1 MTDLIRRHL
10 LGGLS
15 VVAGASL
22 LPCRLAFAKGQTGD
36 KRFVLVILRGAMDG
50 LSVVVPVGDPD
61 YAKQRGKLALS
72 QQDGLLPLTGD
83 FMLHPAL
90 PTVHTLYQ
98 QRQTLLLQAV
108 ASPYRERSHFDAQ
121 DLLENGSDRPHG
133 RPDGWL
139 GRALGPLGAEGLAV
153 GQDLPL
159 VLQGPGQVTT
169 WAPSALPDADPGFLA
184 RVADLYAGDP
194 LLGPALAKGLEANA
208 LAEAVLD
215 GKPLPKGGKR
225 AEAALAEGAGKLMT
239 SAGGPSIA
247 VIELGGWD
255 THTNQGTTRGRLP
268 VALGGLDAALAGL
281 QKGLGSAWDQ
291 TVVAVVTEF
300 GRTVAPNGSGGTDH
314 GTATVALLLGG
325 AVRGGQVVAD
335 WPGLTKG
342 ALYENRDLRPTLDL
356 RAPLKG
362 VLAGHLGLGSA
373 TLRDRVFPGSGAVA
387 PLDGLLT

>member
-1 MTDLIRRHL
+1 MTDLARRRL
-10 LGGLS
+10 LGGLALAS
-15 VVAGASL
+15 GASL
-22 LPCRLAFAKGQTGD
+22 LPWRFAFAKGPAGER
-36 KRFVLVILRGAMDG
+36 RFVLVILRGAMDG

-61 YAKQRGKLALS
+61 YARQRGKLALGKG
-72 QQDGLLPLTGD
+72 DGLLPLTDD

-90 PTVHTLYQ
+90 PTVHALYQ
-98 QRQTLLLQAV
+98 RRQALLIQAV

-121 DLLENGSDRPHG
+121 DLLENGSDKPHG

-159 VLQGPGQVTT
+159 VLQGPGQATT
-169 WAPSALPDADPGFLA
+169 WAPSALPDADPGFLG
-184 RVADLYAGDP
+184 RVAALYAGDP

-215 GKPLPKGGKR
+215 GKPQPKGGKR
-225 AEAALAEGAGKLMT
+225 AEAALAEGTGKLMA
-239 SAGGPSIA
+239 SAGGPTIA

-281 QKGLGSAWDQ
+281 QKGLGAAWEQ
-291 TVVAVVTEF
+291 TAVAVVTEF

-314 GTATVALLLGG
+314 GTATAALLLGG
-325 AVRGGQVVAD
+325 AVRGGQVLAD
-335 WPGLTKG
+335 WPGLG
-342 ALYENRDLRPTLDL
+342 RSALYEDRDLKPTLDL

-362 VLAGHLGLGSA
+362 LLAGHLGLGSA
-373 TLRDRVFPGSGAVA
+373 TLSETVFPGSDRVA
-387 PLDGLLT
+387 PLDGLVA